1 VTDVVANV
9 FEFIDRLNYSG
20 NTHLLTSTES
30 RGHKRCREVDICG
43 DDNERAV
50 SSGYVEQ
57 LDSQPLRWNYLQ
69 RARKRAAAPADSATE
84 ASVGAAA
91 GDNVLVGSSS
101 VRAAAAAA
109 ALMENASAGSA
120 QKATEVSAG
129 VAAGPT
135 AVLVGNESTG
145 AAALVGSVAAGEES
159 EATVL
164 LSRTQA
170 KNLRKRMKSRTTL
183 QTKVHALTD

>member
-1 VTDVVANV
+1 MFSN
-9 FEFIDRLNYSG
+9 
-20 NTHLLTSTES
+20 LLTDSIAAGILTYLPQL
-30 RGHKRCREVDICG
+30 RAGGIREVDICG

-69 RARKRAAAPADSATE
+69 RARKRAAAPAESATE

-91 GDNVLVGSSS
+91 GDNVLVESSS

-109 ALMENASAGSA
+109 VLMENASAGSA

-135 AVLVGNESTG
+135 AVLVGSESTG
-145 AAALVGSVAAGEES
+145 AAEEITLAGK
-159 EATVL
+159 
-164 LSRTQA
+164 LSRKQA
-170 KNLRKRMKSRTTL
+170 KNIKQRMNKM
-183 QTKVHALTD
+183 KVLYCPSN